1 LLTPEARSLTPEAAF
16 GVLMSDDWKIYRTRF
31 LTRARQLTEPFTF
44 IDPAGRE
51 RHGQP
56 GDYLVHSSDG
66 PRIVRREIF
75 EDVYIMM
82 ESQAP
87 ESLRQESGFG
97 SSAHENPGFLPSA
110 SPPM

>member
-1 LLTPEARSLTPEAAF
+1 
-16 GVLMSDDWKIYRTRF
+16 MSDWKIYRTRF

-44 IDPAGRE
+44 TDSFGRQH
-51 RHGQP
+51 HGRP
-56 GDYLVHSSDG
+56 GDYLVHSADG
-66 PRIVRREIF
+66 ARIVRREIF

-87 ESLRQESGFG
+87 EPLRQERGFG
-97 SSAHENPGFLPSA
+97 SSTRGNPELLPSA